1 MREPSQQLLELPS
14 AEQISAIQIAAQD
27 VLKHND
33 RGPFITPS
41 DELYGADGNNWGY
54 LWDTA
59 FSTMAMATY
68 DPVRASELFTNFLS
82 TQHDNGRVPHMSMW
96 SSNFPVGYV
105 ATNLNWHGQHF
116 KRIDSLGNKVRTSP
130 ITQPP
135 ILATAALDIYAA
147 LERDDQKQHFLQ
159 TVTPRL
165 VAYHD
170 WLYSERE
177 WNDSGLVIAI
187 HPHET
192 GRDDA
197 PSHTDL
203 LDAVPLGPRERLF
216 MSKLVRRL
224 FVANRTD
231 NAANLDERSSIDTIM
246 QASALAILGLP
257 KIYRTG
263 KIPADYPY
271 QHIDPGFN
279 AILDRSND
287 ALTTLCELAGKPL
300 GPRLK
305 DAMQRTREGL
315 SLLWDPSTRGFR
327 GIDVN
332 QRVTFTAGQEVG
344 DILPII
350 SRAIQQDARQ
360 ALITKITDPR
370 QFGGDSLPSVSRDS
384 VHYDANRFWRGPSWP
399 PTREL
404 EIRGLM
410 ESGSEEE
417 KEIANSR
424 CLSVLRTAI
433 RYGFNEYIDGTDGT
447 PKGAKNFSWSAGL
460 VIHAASV
467 TASRE

>member
-1 MREPSQQLLELPS
+1 MKNPEQPLLELPS
-14 AEQISAIQIAAQD
+14 TEQINAVQTAAQE
-27 VLKHND
+27 VLRHND

-59 FSTMAMATY
+59 FSTMAIARY

-82 TQHDNGRVPHMSMW
+82 TQHDNGRIPHMSMW

-105 ATNLNWHGQHF
+105 ATNLNWHGRHF
-116 KRIDSLGNKVRTSP
+116 KQTDSLGNKVRTSP

-135 ILATAALDIYAA
+135 ILATAALDIYNC
-147 LERDDQKQHFLQ
+147 LEREDQKQGFLQ

-165 VAYHD
+165 IAYHD
-170 WLYSERE
+170 WLYTERE
-177 WNDSGLVIAI
+177 WQDSGLVIAI

-203 LDAVPLGPRERLF
+203 LDAMPLGPRERLF
-216 MSKLVRRL
+216 MSKLVRKL

-231 NAANLDERSSIDTIM
+231 NAANLDERSDIDTIIK
-246 QASALAILGLP
+246 ASSLAILGLP
-257 KIYRTG
+257 KVYRTG
-263 KIPADYPY
+263 KIPQDYPY

-287 ALTTLCELAGKPL
+287 ALITLCELAGQPL
-300 GPRLK
+300 PPQLR
-305 DAMQRTREGL
+305 DAMQRTRDGL
-315 SLLWDPSTRGFR
+315 GLLWDPEERGFR

-332 QRVTFTAGQEVG
+332 NQVSFTPGHEVG

-350 SRAIQQDARQ
+350 SRS
-360 ALITKITDPR
+360 ITPDQRRSLLVKITDPT
-370 QFGGDSLPSVSRDS
+370 QFGGASLPSVSRDS
-384 VHYDANRFWRGPSWP
+384 IHYDASRFWRGPSWP

-404 EIRGLM
+404 EIRGLI
-410 ESGSEEE
+410 ESGNTEE
-417 KEIANSR
+417 AAVAHTR

-433 RYGFNEYIDGTDGT
+433 RHGFNEYIDGSDGT
-447 PKGAKNFSWSAGL
+447 PKGAKKFSWSAGL
-460 VIHAASV
+460 AISAASSLV
-467 TASRE
+467 SMR